1 MELLQL
7 KYFTVLVEKK
17 HLQQAAEALYISPPS
32 LSASISRL
40 ERDLDVKLFD
50 RTSRGLQLNQL
61 GTIYYQRIKQV
72 LILLE
77 QANREIADISN
88 KTLSVSIAVT
98 SPNVWHGLIGDFVVR
113 HPEITL
119 SQNYV
124 NISSINKDDLV
135 SRYDFLFSAANDFT
149 DNGLKSLSLYT
160 GDQAAVLMY
169 PSHPLAQCS
178 QIDLRDLAQERF
190 VALSSDHS
198 ARKFF
203 DEVFARAG
211 IKPIIIAECDYWMRK
226 RFIEDEK
233 GISISSVRAGQYDP
247 SSRLKYIPIEF
258 PRVYRAQS
266 IFWHPQRKL
275 SDAAVVFK
283 EFAEKY
289 FYNENSRLSK

>member
-17 HLQQAAEALYISPPS
+17 HLKQAAEALYISPPS

-77 QANREIADISN
+77 QANREIVDISN

-169 PSHPLAQCS
+169 PSHPLAQC
-178 QIDLRDLAQERF
+178 RW
-190 VALSSDHS
+190 LSG
-198 ARKFF
+198 A
-203 DEVFARAG
+203 
-211 IKPIIIAECDYWMRK
+211 IA
-226 RFIEDEK
+226 
-233 GISISSVRAGQYDP
+233 V
-247 SSRLKYIPIEF
+247 
-258 PRVYRAQS
+258 
-266 IFWHPQRKL
+266 
-275 SDAAVVFK
+275 
-283 EFAEKY
+283 
-289 FYNENSRLSK
+289 